1 MKLVDMT
8 CTGCG
13 ANVQVDAAV
22 KVATCTV
29 CGKQMLI
36 SHSGEFGAGYE
47 QEMGRIQAQRDAEEN
62 WKKEREERIRQ
73 KEEEKKRA
81 AQQKEMDR
89 IRRQLNKVCIAE
101 MIICFLFLISP
112 IVVRDG
118 VSVTWIRF
126 GAAFIQLGLIAAIAY
141 FFSKDKYFGPIVL
154 ACGIC
159 AVLSL
164 ATTFFA
170 SVVVWFLIFNII
182 KLIFMMR
189 IERVRYS
196 WKEIWEQ
203 VTGRVNHE

>member
-1 MKLVDMT
+1 MKLIDMT

-47 QEMGRIQAQRDAEEN
+47 REMGRIQAQRDAEES
-62 WKKEREERIRQ
+62 WKLEREEKIRIQ
-73 KEEEKKRA
+73 EEEKKRKA
-81 AQQKEMDR
+81 EQLEMDR
-89 IRRQLNKVCIAE
+89 IRRQLNKICIAE
-101 MIICFLFLISP
+101 SIICILFLISP

-126 GAAFIQLGLIAAIAY
+126 GAAFIQLGLIAAITY
-141 FFSKDKYFGPIVL
+141 FFTKDQYFGPIVL
-154 ACGIC
+154 ACIIC
-159 AVLSL
+159 AILSL

-170 SVVVWFLIFNII
+170 SVVVWFLIFNIL

-196 WKEIWEQ
+196 WKEILDQ
-203 VTGRVNHE
+203 VLLKKP